1 MGRVRLGGVVF
12 TAVSAGEL
20 CHHGRRSHANGRA
33 SYHQQSGKYL
43 AACEGRWCGGYPG
56 GGADSERSRGQYT
69 LAAAG
74 RRYAPTARSTRP
86 RIRPNQSNV
95 EGSNK
100 SLIKMLR
107 RSAGSQLVWR
117 AELLASAVKHAR
129 FQDLSRFRL
138 PKESR
143 GRPAWFVQL
152 WWLFDALFVRS
163 SPQVLYSWRRF
174 WLRVFGAKIGRNV
187 LIRPGVRVIFPW
199 KVVISDFCWIGDNAT
214 LYNVAEITIG
224 EHSVISQE

>member
-1 MGRVRLGGVVF
+1 
-12 TAVSAGEL
+12 
-20 CHHGRRSHANGRA
+20 
-33 SYHQQSGKYL
+33 
-43 AACEGRWCGGYPG
+43 
-56 GGADSERSRGQYT
+56 
-69 LAAAG
+69 
-74 RRYAPTARSTRP
+74 
-86 RIRPNQSNV
+86 
-95 EGSNK
+95 
-100 SLIKMLR
+100 MLR
-107 RSAGSQLVWR
+107 RSAGSQFVWR

-199 KVVISDFCWIGDNAT
+199 KVVISDFCWIGDNST
-214 LYNVAEITIG
+214 LYSIANITIG
-224 EHSVISQE
+224 DHSVVSQEVYLCTGTHDHCDISFPLVASPITVGPECWIAARAFVGPGVRIGQGAVVGVGSVALSDVPEAKIVAGIPARVVGERKMRNSRYEGLA